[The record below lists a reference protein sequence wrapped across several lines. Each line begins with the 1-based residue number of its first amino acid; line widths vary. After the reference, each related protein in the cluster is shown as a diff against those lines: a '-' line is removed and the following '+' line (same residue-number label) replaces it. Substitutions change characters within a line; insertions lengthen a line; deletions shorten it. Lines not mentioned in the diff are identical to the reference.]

1 MYSRHTRVVE
11 PSLTPADVEY
21 IRENFVP
28 LDELCAAREQSAD
41 RVRAL
46 IATGSLPA
54 ASYVL
59 EDGTEMVPAEYF
71 ELVDEAGGEGAL
83 RGLFARR
90 YVAAAGDDDEVGSEW
105 EGYLSGAY
113 GVCLKHVT
121 PENIARKS
129 ALVAGIEGLL
139 AAPQPEDADWRT
151 SLRTSVDELDELE
164 RLFAPDY
171 DRARWGP
178 SSRDRCITAARE
190 LYPEV
195 FSAAASRV

>member
-1 MYSRHTRVVE
+1 VE
-11 PSLTPADVEY
+11 PSLTQADVEY

-28 LDELCAAREQSAD
+28 LNELCAAHGQSAD

-46 IATGSLPA
+46 IAAGSLPA

-71 ELVDEAGGEGAL
+71 ELV
-83 RGLFARR
+83 
-90 YVAAAGDDDEVGSEW
+90 DEVGSEW

-164 RLFAPDY
+164 RPFAPAY

-190 LYPEV
+190 RYPEV

>member
-1 MYSRHTRVVE
+1 ME
-11 PSLTPADVEY
+11 LSLTQADVEY
-21 IRENFVP
+21 IQANFVT
-28 LDELCAAREQSAD
+28 LDEFCAVRGQSAD

-46 IATGSLPA
+46 IAGGNLPA
-54 ASYVL
+54 ASYRL
-59 EDGTEMVPAEYF
+59 EDGTEMVPEDYF
-71 ELVDEAGGEGAL
+71 ELADEAGGESAL

-90 YVAAAGDDDEVGSEW
+90 FLEAGGDEDEVGSEW

-129 ALVAGIEGLL
+129 ALVAEIEGLL
-139 AAPQPEDADWRT
+139 AAPQPDDGDWRAR
-151 SLRTSVDELDELE
+151 LQASVDELDELE
-164 RLFAPDY
+164 RPFAPHY

-195 FSAAASRV
+195 FSAAALRD

>member
-1 MYSRHTRVVE
+1 VE
-11 PSLTPADVEY
+11 PSLTQSDVEY
-21 IRENFVP
+21 IRANFVP
-28 LDELCAAREQSAD
+28 LDELCAARGQSAD

-46 IATGSLPA
+46 IAAGSLPA

-71 ELVDEAGGEGAL
+71 ELVDEAGGEGGL
-83 RGLFARR
+83 RRLFARR
-90 YVAAAGDDDEVGSEW
+90 YVSAAGDDDEVGSEW

-121 PENIARKS
+121 PDNIARKS

-164 RLFAPDY
+164 RPFAPAY

-190 LYPEV
+190 RYPEV